1 MLLSAVIQWGEI
13 FVGLALIL
21 LIFYDL
27 FQSVVLPRPAIN
39 KLATVRYLL
48 RGLWWGWKW
57 VGDRIS
63 SLPRRERWLAAYGPI
78 GVLSFFVAW
87 GVGLVIG
94 YGLIID
100 GLRDEM
106 RPVSDSFGTS
116 VYFSATTL
124 VPLSYGDFVPIGVPL
139 RLATIA
145 ESVTGVIL
153 AALAITLLFSL
164 YEAFQERE
172 ELVVTLDALAG
183 APPSGVQILET
194 AAAHNMR
201 EELIKTFDDWKQW
214 AAAVLESHL
223 AYPPLVFFRSSHDNE
238 AWLNSFG
245 AVMDAAVLVMSTVD
259 DRSEGP
265 AKLMYRVGNHLVEDL
280 SWYFRRWA
288 VQDDTPVVERFEFDQ
303 AWARL
308 KAAGYQCNDPES
320 AWTKFATFRSN
331 YASPINGLA
340 RALSIL
346 PAEWIGDRSYLPHRQ
361 REQRRRFVRRKRRS
375 RDGSART

>member
-1 MLLSAVIQWGEI
+1 MLLAVLHWGKI
-13 FVGLALIL
+13 VVGLAVIL
-21 LIFYDL
+21 VVFYDL

-48 RGLWWGWKW
+48 RGSWWVWRW
-57 VGDRIS
+57 VGDRMS
-63 SLPRRERWLAAYGPI
+63 SIPRRERWLATYGPLA
-78 GVLSFFVAW
+78 VLESFTVWALALI
-87 GVGLVIG
+87 VG

-100 GLRDEM
+100 GLREEL
-106 RPVSDSFGTS
+106 RPVPDSIGTS
-116 VYFSATTL
+116 LYFSATTL
-124 VPLSYGDFVPIGVPL
+124 VPLSYGDIVPIGVPA

-145 ESVTGVIL
+145 ESTTGIII

-164 YEAFQERE
+164 YEAFQRRE

-201 EELIKTFDDWKQW
+201 DELIKTFDDWKIW

-223 AYPPLVFFRSSHDNE
+223 AYPALVFFRSSHDNE

-245 AVMDAAVLVMSTVD
+245 AVMDAAVLVMSTVED
-259 DRSEGP
+259 KSEGP

-288 VQDDTPVVERFEFDQ
+288 GPADTPVIEKFEFDE

-308 KAAGYQCNDPES
+308 KKAGYQCNSPEE
-320 AWTKFATFRSN
+320 AWTKFAKFRSN

-340 RALSIL
+340 RALSII
-346 PAEWIGDRSYLPHRQ
+346 PAQWIGDRSYLPHRE
-361 REQRRRFVRRKRRS
+361 REQRRRPFRRKRVKR
-375 RDGSART
+375 G